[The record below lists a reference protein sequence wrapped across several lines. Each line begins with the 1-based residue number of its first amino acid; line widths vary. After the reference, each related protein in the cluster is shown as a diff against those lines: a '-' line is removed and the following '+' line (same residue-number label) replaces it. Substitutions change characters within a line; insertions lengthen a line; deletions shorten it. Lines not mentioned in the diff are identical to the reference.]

1 MLSWFFLSEEQLIE
15 YDNFKKEF
23 KWPKWPNNYRYQEID
38 SWICKSVVVGPL
50 GPPKTSLWATLTLF
64 LGFGPLSPY
73 FMGHTLDV
81 WATFLGRLVF
91 GPLLGHFTTFWAT
104 FVPFIGPLS

>member
-1 MLSWFFLSEEQLIE
+1 MSSAPLLTKNL
-15 YDNFKKEF
+15 
-23 KWPKWPNNYRYQEID
+23 
-38 SWICKSVVVGPL
+38 VVGPL

-64 LGFGPLSPY
+64 LGFGPLFPY

-81 WATFLGRLVF
+81 WATFLGRLVLGTLVIVF

-104 FVPFIGPLS
+104 FVPFIGPL